1 MKNMKRTKLGE
12 QTEHME
18 VCGTHFKEIYK
29 AIERF
34 KADKDNIPNWL
45 SDLYPDYL
53 QDESLLI
60 CPADPNQGKVER
72 LPFAP
77 SDPKMP
83 CSYLY
88 EFHPKYFFD
97 MGPEEVKKQFGE
109 NTKAII
115 ARDYKNKQLQDFG
128 DIVPIVRCWNHGGD
142 SVLSLSYGGKIFVT
156 DGPWEDDFEDIK
168 KQIGNT
174 SFILG

>member
-1 MKNMKRTKLGE
+1 MKNIKETGMEERTEG
-12 QTEHME
+12 ME
-18 VCGTHFKEIYK
+18 VCKVHFKDIYR

-34 KADKDNIPNWL
+34 KTDKGDIPNWL
-45 SDLYPDYL
+45 SELYPDYL

-60 CPADPNQGKVER
+60 CPTDSRQGKVER

-77 SDPKMP
+77 PDPKMP

-97 MGPEEVKKQFGE
+97 MGPEEVKKHLGE
-109 NTKAII
+109 HAKAVI
-115 ARDYKNKQLQDFG
+115 ARDYKNRQLEDFG
-128 DIVPIVRCWNHGGD
+128 DIVPIVRCWNHGGN

-156 DGPWEDDFEDIK
+156 DGPWEDDVEDIK
-168 KQIGNT
+168 RQIGE
-174 SFILG
+174 